1 MTQTPCEIPNYKYC
15 FKYCFLPL
23 VFILLP
29 LHLPCFAQEAEYP
42 LIEWTDLMPAED
54 LEALLNPPAWLDDIE
69 EGSPEDQISKQLSSA
84 NAKDERYQQALVS
97 TRVRPEFDKRKIKIP
112 GYIVPLAFD
121 DNMVISEFFLVP
133 FFGACIHVP
142 PPPPNQMIYIAY
154 ARGLTLENLYDPF
167 VVEGTLQVKSFEG
180 GDMGTSAYSM
190 QVAKIYPYTE

>member
-1 MTQTPCEIPNYKYC
+1 MTQTPWYSHNCKAY
-15 FKYCFLPL
+15 LLAL
-23 VFILLP
+23 VFTLLP
-29 LHLPCFAQEAEYP
+29 LHQPCFAQEAVYP

-54 LEALLNPPAWLDDIE
+54 LEALLNPPAWLDEIE
-69 EGSPEDQISKQLSSA
+69 EGSAEDQISKQVSGAIA

-97 TRVRPEFDKRKIKIP
+97 TRVRPEFDKRKVKIP

-121 DNMVISEFFLVP
+121 DNMVITEFFLVP

-190 QVAKIYPYTE
+190 QVAKIAPYTE